1 MSYFTDLKGAY
12 QWNNLNIL
20 YSTSELFYNND
31 RFSIKAASQDAISG
45 TPTTPNMTILLQA
58 MSEWSKIVNFGF
70 SAATDYTT
78 ARLAIYQ
85 VADVLGGTADK
96 PFTGV
101 ALPDQPLDTANS
113 YRAIF
118 VEANQSQYLYLHELG
133 HALGLDHPLHGA
145 GDAAGY
151 NRDTT
156 IMSYNVGASKLSAN
170 SIQITP
176 MMFDIATI

>member
-1 MSYFTDLKGAY
+1 MSFYTDIKGSY
-12 QWNNLNIL
+12 QWSNLSIP
-20 YSTSELFYNND
+20 YTTSVLFYSDTIYPVITDSVNL
-31 RFSIKAASQDAISG
+31 ISG
-45 TPTTPNMTILLQA
+45 NPATPNTAMVSQA
-58 MSEWSKIVNFGF
+58 LSEWSRVVKFTF
-70 SAATDYTT
+70 TSAVPAS
-78 ARLAIYQ
+78 AK
-85 VADVLGGTADK
+85 LGLLEVPTVTNG
-96 PFTGV
+96 PNGENYTGV
-101 ALPDQPLDTANS
+101 TIPTTQPLDTANS